1 MKDLMENYIVYKKAS
16 NLYKQVFT
24 DSKILFKDFRG
35 QEIAKQLIR
44 SSGSICANIE
54 EGYGR
59 GYTKDFIRFLKIS
72 RGSARET
79 KGWYIRSENLL
90 DSEIKEDRIQQLDEI
105 IVILISMIN
114 NLEKRNRGN
123 EAKR

>member
-1 MKDLMENYIVYKKAS
+1 MDNYIVYKKAS
-16 NLYKQVFT
+16 DLYKQAFA
-24 DSKILFKDFRG
+24 DSKILSKDFRG
-35 QEIAKQLIR
+35 REIARQLIR
-44 SSGSICANIE
+44 STGSICANIE

-90 DSEIKEDRIQQLDEI
+90 DDKIKNDRIQQLDEI

-114 NLEKRNRGN
+114 KMEK
-123 EAKR
+123 KKQ